1 MARNGRQTIR
11 NSASKPD
18 AEAIQR
24 IAQVTHEAMRAW
36 QRANGQAPAPPWS
49 RAPKWMKEASVAS
62 VTWRINNP
70 NATASAQHDQWMA
83 QKTADGWKF
92 GKTKDAKKKTHPMMT
107 PYRSLPEFEQR
118 KDALVNAVVDAL
130 R

>member
-1 MARNGRQTIR
+1 M
-11 NSASKPD
+11 
-18 AEAIQR
+18 
-24 IAQVTHEAMRAW
+24 THEAMRAW
-36 QRANGQAPAPPWS
+36 QRANGQLPAPPWS
-49 RAPKWMKEASVAS
+49 RAPKWMKESSVAS

-107 PYRSLPEFEQR
+107 PYRSLPVFEQR

>member
-36 QRANGQAPAPPWS
+36 QKANGQAPAPPWS
-49 RAPKWMKEASVAS
+49 RAPKWMKESSVAS

-107 PYRSLPEFEQR
+107 PYRSLPVFEQR

>member
-1 MARNGRQTIR
+1 MARNGRQTLR

-36 QRANGQAPAPPWS
+36 QKANGQAPAPPWS

-107 PYRSLPEFEQR
+107 PYRSLPVFEQR

>member
-36 QRANGQAPAPPWS
+36 QKANGQAPAPPWS

-107 PYRSLPEFEQR
+107 PYRSLPVFEQR

>member
-1 MARNGRQTIR
+1 MARHGRQTIN

-36 QRANGQAPAPPWS
+36 QKANGQAPAPPWS
-49 RAPKWMKEASVAS
+49 RAPKWMKESSVAS
-62 VTWRINNP
+62 VSWRLNNP
-70 NATASAQHDQWMA
+70 NAPTSAQHDQWIA
-83 QKTADGWKF
+83 QKKTDGWRF
-92 GKTKDAKKKTHPMMT
+92 GKMKDANKKTHPMMIS
-107 PYRSLPEFEQR
+107 YRSLPLFERR

>member
-1 MARNGRQTIR
+1 MKK
-11 NSASKPD
+11 SALGPD

-36 QRANGQAPAPPWS
+36 QKANGQAHAPPWS
-49 RAPKWMKEASVAS
+49 RAPKWMRESSVAS
-62 VTWRINNP
+62 VSWRIANP

-83 QKTADGWKF
+83 QKKADGWKF
-92 GKTKDAKKKTHPMMT
+92 GNKKDAKKKTHPMMI
-107 PYRSLPEFEQR
+107 PYRGLPVFERR

>member
-36 QRANGQAPAPPWS
+36 QKANGQAPAPPWS

>member
-1 MARNGRQTIR
+1 MARHGRQTIN

-36 QRANGQAPAPPWS
+36 QKANGQAPAPPWS
-49 RAPKWMKEASVAS
+49 RAPKWMKESSVAS
-62 VTWRINNP
+62 VSWRLDNP
-70 NATASAQHDQWMA
+70 NAPTSAQHDQWIA
-83 QKTADGWKF
+83 QKKTDGWRF
-92 GKTKDAKKKTHPMMT
+92 GKMKDANKKTHPMMI
-107 PYRSLPEFEQR
+107 PYRSLPLFERR

>member
-1 MARNGRQTIR
+1 MARNGRQTIS

-36 QRANGQAPAPPWS
+36 QKANGQAPAPPWS

>member
-1 MARNGRQTIR
+1 MARNGRQTIK

-36 QRANGQAPAPPWS
+36 QKANGQAPAPPWS
-49 RAPKWMKEASVAS
+49 RAPKWMKESSVAS
-62 VTWRINNP
+62 VTWRISNP
-70 NATASAQHDQWMA
+70 NANASAQHDQWMA

-92 GKTKDAKKKTHPMMT
+92 GKTKDAKKKTHPMLI
-107 PYRSLPEFEQR
+107 PYRGLPVFERR

>member
-1 MARNGRQTIR
+1 MARNGRQTIK

-36 QRANGQAPAPPWS
+36 QKANGQAPAPPWS
-49 RAPKWMKEASVAS
+49 RAPKWMKESSVAS

-70 NATASAQHDQWMA
+70 NANASAQHDQWMA

-92 GKTKDAKKKTHPMMT
+92 GRTKDAKKKTHPMLI
-107 PYRSLPEFEQR
+107 PYRGLPVFERR

>member
-1 MARNGRQTIR
+1 MARHGRQTIR

-36 QRANGQAPAPPWS
+36 QKANGQAPAPPWS
-49 RAPKWMKEASVAS
+49 RAPKWMKVSSVAS
-62 VTWRINNP
+62 VSWRINNP
-70 NATASAQHDQWMA
+70 NAPASAQHDQWIA
-83 QKTADGWKF
+83 QKKTDGWRF
-92 GKTKDAKKKTHPMMT
+92 GKMKDANRKTHPMMI
-107 PYRSLPEFEQR
+107 PYRSLPLFERR

>member
-1 MARNGRQTIR
+1 MARHGRQTIN

-36 QRANGQAPAPPWS
+36 QKANGQAPAPPWS
-49 RAPKWMKEASVAS
+49 RAPKWMKESSVAS
-62 VTWRINNP
+62 VSWRLNNP
-70 NATASAQHDQWMA
+70 NAPTSAQHDQWIA
-83 QKTADGWKF
+83 QKKTDGWRF
-92 GKTKDAKKKTHPMMT
+92 GKMKDANKKRHPMMI
-107 PYRSLPEFEQR
+107 PHRSLPLFERR

>member
-1 MARNGRQTIR
+1 M
-11 NSASKPD
+11 
-18 AEAIQR
+18 
-24 IAQVTHEAMRAW
+24 THEAMRAW
-36 QRANGQAPAPPWS
+36 QKANGQAPAPPWS

-107 PYRSLPEFEQR
+107 PYRSLPVFEQR